1 MRQIAAA
8 LICVVFAVAFHF
20 AEAVTLSRKIMRTAR
35 SATTK
40 LFDSGVSDIEKER
53 ASQRAAFDLLLL
65 LGPLL
70 VRLAVAVALA
80 GAAAWI
86 LEIAGIAPITAAL
99 AELTSWPLI
108 AFATV
113 VMAAFFVW
121 GRRGA

>member
-8 LICVVFAVAFHF
+8 LICVAFAVAFHF
-20 AEAVTLSRKIMRTAR
+20 AGAVTLSRQIVRTAR

-40 LFDSGVSDIEKER
+40 LLDSGVSDIEKER

-70 VRLAVAVALA
+70 VRLAVALALA

-99 AELTSWPLI
+99 AELTRWPLI

-113 VMAAFFVW
+113 VMAALFVR